1 MGQAFSSVYCDLR
14 FNGSA
19 SDHLHGLKLLVWE
32 ANVHHVYAPYTLAR
46 ASIEA
51 SSTAVWL
58 LSTKTRGE
66 RVLRALR
73 WYAQDCHDSCRF
85 MDDEQYRDHLLRRI
99 EGTVAAGNLDSRAA
113 RKRYRATD
121 VVDEADQ
128 LVPGTLRAWRAFSGM
143 AHSRMWASRGL
154 LDMEVLSSGQ
164 GMVTAKVTSGSAQI
178 LWAVVAALN
187 VALSAARLWR
197 DSMCSPFAVAQSVD
211 AMPEAFRRPV

>member
-19 SDHLHGLKLLVWE
+19 SDHLHALKLLVWE

-85 MDDEQYRDHLLRRI
+85 MDDEMMSSIVTTYCGALRGLSLREISTRALLGN
-99 EGTVAAGNLDSRAA
+99 GTV
-113 RKRYRATD
+113 
-121 VVDEADQ
+121 Q
-128 LVPGTLRAWRAFSGM
+128 PM
-143 AHSRMWASRGL
+143 
-154 LDMEVLSSGQ
+154 LS
-164 GMVTAKVTSGSAQI
+164 M
-178 LWAVVAALN
+178 
-187 VALSAARLWR
+187 RLISW
-197 DSMCSPFAVAQSVD
+197 F
-211 AMPEAFRRPV
+211 PEL